1 VKISRVCIDRPVL
14 ATVFSLIILLVGGI
28 AMTRLP
34 NREFPDI
41 DPPIVSVTT
50 VLPGAAPEVVETS
63 VTAPLE
69 DQLIGIEG
77 IRHITSVSSE
87 QVSQVSIE
95 FELTR
100 DVDVAAND
108 VRDRVARARPR
119 LPEEIEAPIVAKQ
132 DADAFPIMWIA
143 LYGGHQ
149 DQIALST
156 LADTQIKDRLA
167 KLPGV
172 SDVLIAG
179 EQRYSMRVWIDNG
192 RLTSHRL
199 TVSDVAAALERENVD
214 IPSGRIEGVD
224 NEFTVRTLGELT
236 RPEEY
241 GELIVAMV
249 DGAPVR
255 LRDVAEVAIGP
266 EDERKIVRFNREP
279 AVALGIVKQSKANTL
294 DVADAVK
301 AELVNVQKILPPGVV
316 LDKAFDS
323 SIFIE
328 RSLADVRET
337 IIESILLVV
346 AVIWLFLRTF
356 RATIVPT
363 VAIPVSI
370 VGTFWVLDVLG
381 YSINTLTLMGFTL
394 AIGLVV
400 DDAIIVLENITR
412 WVEEGHPPME
422 AARRGMDQIGF
433 AVIAATISTLAVFLP
448 LAFLGDKTGRL
459 FREFGVTVAS
469 AVGISGFV
477 ALTLSPALCARILR
491 AHAPERGLKHALARG
506 FEAIEH
512 GYARTLRPALD
523 HRGLVLLVG
532 AAWVVLGILLL
543 GWMDREFIPTADRGA
558 VQTFSRAPEG
568 STMEYTD
575 RYQRMAED
583 IVLGTP
589 EVEKTFSVVALGR
602 GAPGHVTEG
611 AMFTTLRPW
620 DVRERS
626 QQVVVDE
633 LREKMWSIPGMTAF
647 PLNPPALAR
656 GQGAPIS
663 LVLQGP
669 DATRLAHY
677 AEEILQKSHAIP
689 GVVNLQSDLIINKPQ
704 LEVVI
709 DRNRASDLG
718 VSVREI
724 ATTLQTLLGG
734 ADVSRFKLGG
744 ETYDVIV
751 RLEADQRS
759 QPRDLYRL
767 YVHGRDGQLVPL
779 ASVVRARESVTA
791 RGLPHFD
798 RLRSATVTASLAQGA
813 PLGAALERMRDI
825 AEDVLPEDEGYR
837 VTFSGESEDYF
848 SSESAL
854 TFAYALAVV
863 IVFLTLA
870 GQFDSF
876 FHPITIMVGV
886 VLSFTGALVALEL
899 TGSSLN
905 LFSQIGLVMLVGLV
919 TKNSILIV
927 EFANQLRAEGKE
939 LVAATVEASQKRF
952 RPILMTAVSTIVG
965 ILPIAL
971 GLGAGGESRAPLGI
985 AVVGGMFFSTLLT
998 FYVVPAAYVGLD
1010 RLRRRRPA
1018 ARAEAVPAEVASA
1031 PSRG

>member
-1 VKISRVCIDRPVL
+1 VKISRICIDRPVL
-14 ATVFSLIILLVGGI
+14 ATVLSLVILLVGGI

-41 DPPIVSVTT
+41 DPPVVSVTT

-77 IRHITSVSSE
+77 IRHITSISSE
-87 QVSQVSIE
+87 QVSQVSVE
-95 FELTR
+95 FELDR

-108 VRDRVARARPR
+108 VRDRVARARPL

-149 DQIALST
+149 DQIQLST

-192 RLTSHRL
+192 RLTAHRL
-199 TVSDVAAALERENVD
+199 TVSDVASALERGNVD

-301 AELVNVQKILPPGVV
+301 AELVNVQQILPPGVV
-316 LDKAFDS
+316 LDKAYDS

-356 RATIVPT
+356 RATIIPT

-370 VGTFWVLDVLG
+370 IGTFWVLDALG
-381 YSINTLTLMGFTL
+381 YSINTLTLMGLTL

-412 WVEEGHPPME
+412 WIEDGHPPME

-433 AVIAATISTLAVFLP
+433 AVVAATISTLAVFLP

-459 FREFGVTVAS
+459 FREFGVTVAA

-491 AHAPERGLKHALARG
+491 GHRAEHGLKLALARG
-506 FEAIEH
+506 FEAVENA
-512 GYARTLRPALD
+512 YERTLRPALR
-523 HRGLVLLVG
+523 HRGLVLLGG
-532 AAWVVLGILLL
+532 AAWVVLGLLML
-543 GWMDREFIPTADRGA
+543 GWMDREFIPTADRGSIM
-558 VQTFSRAPEG
+558 TFSRAPEG
-568 STMEYTD
+568 STIDYTD

-583 IVLGTP
+583 IVLGMP

-602 GAPGHVTEG
+602 GAPGQVTEG
-611 AMFTTLRPW
+611 AMFTTLHPW
-620 DVRERS
+620 DERDRT
-626 QQVVVDE
+626 QQVVVDD
-633 LREKMWSIPGMTAF
+633 LRERMWSIPGMTSF
-647 PLNPPALAR
+647 PMNPPALAQS
-656 GQGAPIS
+656 QGNPIS
-663 LVLQGP
+663 LVVQGP
-669 DATRLAHY
+669 DATRLARY
-677 AEEILQKSHAIP
+677 ADEIVQRSHSIP

-704 LEVVI
+704 LEVMI

-734 ADVSRFKLGG
+734 VDVSRFKLGG

-751 RLEADQRS
+751 RLERGQRS
-759 QPRDLYRL
+759 QPHDLYRL
-767 YVHGRDGQLVPL
+767 YVHGHDGQLVPL
-779 ASVVRARESVTA
+779 ASVVRARESVTP
-791 RGLPHFD
+791 RGVPHFD
-798 RLRSATVTASLAQGA
+798 RLRSATVTASLTQGT
-813 PLGAALERMRDI
+813 PLGGALEQMKVI
-825 AEDVLPEDEGYR
+825 AEEVLPEGEGFR

-848 SSESAL
+848 SSGNAL
-854 TFAYALAVV
+854 AFAYALAVV

-927 EFANQLRAEGKE
+927 EFANQLRVEGKD

-971 GLGAGGESRAPLGI
+971 GLGAGGEARAPLGV

-998 FYVVPAAYVGLD
+998 FYVVPAAYVALD
-1010 RLRRRRPA
+1010 RLRRRRLTRSPEPVLAGTAPA
-1018 ARAEAVPAEVASA
+1018 S
-1031 PSRG
+1031 SGD

>member
-1 VKISRVCIDRPVL
+1 MKISRVCIDRPVL
-14 ATVFSLIILLVGGI
+14 ATVFSLIILLLGGI

-41 DPPIVSVTT
+41 DPPVVSVTT
-50 VLPGAAPEVVETS
+50 VLTGAAPEVVETS

-77 IRHITSVSSE
+77 IRHITSLSSE
-87 QVSQVSIE
+87 QVSHVTVE
-95 FELTR
+95 FDLSR
-100 DVDVAAND
+100 DVDIAAND
-108 VRDRVARARPR
+108 VRDRVARARDL
-119 LPEEIEAPIVAKQ
+119 LPEEVEEPIVAKQ
-132 DADAFPIMWIA
+132 DADAFPIIWIA
-143 LYGGHQ
+143 LYGAGN
-149 DQIALST
+149 DQIELST
-156 LADTQIKDRLA
+156 LAETQIKDRLA

-192 RLTSHRL
+192 RLTAQRL
-199 TVSDVAAALERENVD
+199 TVADVANALQRENVD

-224 NEFTVRTLGELT
+224 NELTVRTLGELT

-241 GELIVAMV
+241 GEIIIAMV

-294 DVADAVK
+294 DVAEAVK
-301 AELVNVQKILPPGVV
+301 AELASIQPTLPAGVL

-328 RSLADVRET
+328 RSLADVRQT
-337 IIESILLVV
+337 IVESILLVV

-370 VGTFWVLDVLG
+370 VGTFWVLDLLG
-381 YSINTLTLMGFTL
+381 YSINTLTLMGLTL

-412 WVEEGHPPME
+412 WVEDGHPPLE
-422 AARRGMDQIGF
+422 AARKGMDQIGF
-433 AVIAATISTLAVFLP
+433 AVIAATISALAVFLP

-459 FREFGVTVAS
+459 FREFGVAVATS
-469 AVGISGFV
+469 VGISGFV

-491 AHAPERGLKHALARG
+491 APGEERGIKKLLGRG
-506 FEAIEH
+506 FDAIESFY
-512 GYARTLRPALD
+512 GRTLRPAIA
-523 HRGLVLLVG
+523 HRGLMILVG
-532 AAWVVLGILLL
+532 AGWLALGFVML
-543 GWMDREFIPTADRGA
+543 GWMDREFIPTSDRGTIM
-558 VQTFSRAPEG
+558 TFSRAPEG
-568 STMEYTD
+568 STIDYTD

-583 IVLGTP
+583 IVLDTP

-602 GAPGHVTEG
+602 GAPGQVTDG
-611 AMFTTLRPW
+611 AMFTTLHPW
-620 DVRERS
+620 ENRERS
-626 QQVVVDE
+626 QQAVVDE
-633 LREKMWSIPGMTAF
+633 LRGRMWNIPGMTSF
-647 PLNPPALAR
+647 PINPPALS
-656 GQGAPIS
+656 QGEGHPIS

-669 DATRLAHY
+669 DATELAHY
-677 AEEILQKSHAIP
+677 AQEVVHRGQAIP

-704 LEVVI
+704 LEVTI
-709 DRNRASDLG
+709 DRDRASDLG

-734 ADVSRFKLGG
+734 DDVSRFKLGG

-751 RLEADQRS
+751 RLSRDQRS
-759 QPRDLYRL
+759 QPHDLYRL

-779 ASVVRARESVTA
+779 ASVVRARESVTP
-791 RGLPHFD
+791 RGVPHFD

-813 PLGAALERMRDI
+813 PLGGALEQMRDI
-825 AEDVLPEDEGYR
+825 AEEILPDDQGYR

-848 SSESAL
+848 SSGNAL
-854 TFAYALAVV
+854 VFAYALAVV

-876 FHPITIMVGV
+876 FHPITIMIAVA
-886 VLSFTGALVALEL
+886 LSFTGALVALEM
-899 TGSSLN
+899 TGRSLN

-927 EFANQLRAEGKE
+927 EFANQLRAEGKD
-939 LVAATVEASQKRF
+939 LVAATIEASQKRF

-998 FYVVPAAYVGLD
+998 FYVVPAAYVALD
-1010 RLRRRRPA
+1010 RLRRRTAPA
-1018 ARAEAVPAEVASA
+1018 AGAAPAHAPVPS
-1031 PSRG
+1031 